1 VDGSLNGGFNS
12 HRTLSMVLEVY
23 MKEEEMKQRLEAG
36 ENAIDIS
43 IDKWV
48 KLQQK
53 AHAQGVVYDG
63 FFNNTCALCHV
74 HSNKCGNCVLGKLY
88 DVCGKENSSWSLAT
102 HQGRAFGKSGVTE
115 DSAEIMIAALKR
127 AKKYLIDIGSYDNYG
142 DCQKIKEAFEKK
154 QKEEQEEFHFGDHF
168 KWEGS
173 DSLYVLARVGR
184 DQANFI
190 NIEYGSRLVES
201 FDIGSMQN
209 LTGKSIGEKI
219 GEIWDELT
227 KVESFRMSY
236 DKVGSE

>member
-63 FFNNTCALCHV
+63 FFNNTCALCYV

-102 HQGRAFGKSGVTE
+102 HQGRLFGKSGVTE
-115 DSAEIMIAALKR
+115 DSAEIMIAALGR
-127 AKKYLIDIGSYDNYG
+127 AKNYLIDVGSYDNYG
-142 DCQKIKEAFEKK
+142 DCQKIKES
-154 QKEEQEEFHFGDHF
+154 EEFNFGDKF
-168 KWEGS
+168 KWKGS
-173 DSLYVLARVGR
+173 DSLYVLARVGPN
-184 DQANFI
+184 QANFI
-190 NIEYGSRLVES
+190 NIEHGTRLVES
-201 FDIGSMQN
+201 FDIDSATH
-209 LTGKSIGEKI
+209 LTSGSIGKKI
-219 GEIWDELT
+219 GDIWGDLT
-227 KVESFRMSY
+227 KVTSFQMSFLKDGY
-236 DKVGSE
+236 EWSEKDE